1 MHDKRTPGLF
11 KMEWEGDGII
21 ALCSKTHICFGSQ
34 KDKVTGKGLSKRQN
48 DFRHQHFALVLDTQV
63 PGHGV
68 NRSFRLKHG
77 QMYTYSQEKV
87 GLPYLYGK
95 CRVIED
101 GVSTLPMPL

>member
-1 MHDKRTPGLF
+1 MNSGLF

-21 ALCSKTHICFGSQ
+21 SLCSKTYICFGLQ
-34 KDKVTGKGLSKRQN
+34 KDKVTSTLQC
-48 DFRHQHFALVLDTQV
+48 VLDTQV

-87 GLPYLYGK
+87 GLPCLYGK
-95 CRVIED
+95 HRVMED
-101 GVSTLPMPL
+101 GVSTLTTLL